1 MIPAIIGGAL
11 AAGSI
16 ASNIYDNYQRDKR
29 TSKAYGDI
37 SNKIDAANA
46 ANEQDIAD
54 YEALVRSTYGQGAAS
69 YDDALQKF
77 LNSPVY
83 KNKDFT
89 YTKSL
94 EDFYDPYTNQRMA
107 AAQDALNN
115 ASASGHNRFS
125 SSYNEAV
132 MAKEKALSSE
142 AWKDSYDAMMRDRQQ
157 AMSEYNTNSQ
167 NQWNNYNATA
177 DRAKYGIDAY
187 GADRTA
193 LTQGISDATMAGMN
207 NRTGTLQSQVN
218 AMTGLTNAQN
228 ARSGVASDILGP
240 AASFMGSYFGSK

>member
-1 MIPAIIGGAL
+1 MIPAIIGGAIAL
-11 AAGSI
+11 GSGI
-16 ASNIYDNYQRDKR
+16 ANAYDNYQRGENAKE
-29 TSKAYGDI
+29 AYDDI
-37 SNKIDAANA
+37 SNKIAAANA
-46 ANEQDIAD
+46 ANERDIAD
-54 YEALVRSTYGQGAAS
+54 YEALVRRTYGQNAGN

-83 KNKDFT
+83 QNKDFT

-94 EDFYDPYTNQRMA
+94 EDFYDPFTNQRMA

-125 SSYNEAV
+125 SSYNNAV

-142 AWKDSYDAMMRDRQQ
+142 AWKDAYDMMMKDRSQ

-167 NQWNNYNATA
+167 NQWNNYNANV
-177 DRAKYGIDAY
+177 DRQKYGIDAY
-187 GADRTA
+187 GNDRAA

-207 NRTGTLQSQVN
+207 NRTGMLQSQAN
-218 AMTGLTNAQN
+218 AIAGLANAQN
-228 ARSGVASDILGP
+228 GQSSIASDILGP
-240 AASFMGSYFGSK
+240 AASFMGSYFGGK